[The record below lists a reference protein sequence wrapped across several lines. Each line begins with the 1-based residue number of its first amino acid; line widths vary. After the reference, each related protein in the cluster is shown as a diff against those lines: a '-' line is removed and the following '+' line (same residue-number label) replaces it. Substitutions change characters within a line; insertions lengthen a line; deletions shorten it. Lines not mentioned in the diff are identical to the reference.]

1 MYCLQ
6 TALLVNLYWRAV
18 CHEPRPEG
26 GVFVSEDEFI
36 AEAPEL
42 IGVTRIKCDANAATS
57 HANTDFTSLLYVYKG
72 RGQCSMNGVNYTV
85 KDGEMVVLSPD
96 ISYRLA
102 SVQDKPLRAIRVS
115 FSVKLNGRD
124 KNRFLA
130 PEQLPVLSLGK
141 YQQLMG
147 SYFEQIC
154 EESDNTSLGAKE
166 LLRSLMQ
173 AVTILLVRIL
183 DHERRAEPLSLA
195 LQVKAYIEQNFVR
208 DLSLAELAQLV
219 HVSPFHLGHLFKEE
233 CGQAPIQYLIQC
245 RIEEAKRLL
254 RGSGYSMSDIAEAVG
269 YPNPNYFNQIFK
281 KMVGI
286 SPGKYRDSGD
296 R

>member
-1 MYCLQ
+1 MDNPQDIWKVSNKIMYCLQ

-72 RGQCSMNGVNYTV
+72 RGQCSLNGVNYTV
-85 KDGEMVVLSPD
+85 KDGDMVVLSPD

-124 KNRFLA
+124 KNRILA
-130 PEQLPVLSLGK
+130 PDQLPVLSLGK

-154 EESDNTSLGAKE
+154 EESDNPSLGAKE
-166 LLRSLMQ
+166 LLRSIMQ
-173 AVTILLVRIL
+173 AVTIRRPHGGIHLSNGCKSDGAIHMMESGGKQMSERIL
-183 DHERRAEPLSLA
+183 ESILGELKGVNQRLDGMDQRFVGIDQRFDGIDKRFDRIETTLD
-195 LQVKAYIEQNFVR
+195 QVKV
-208 DLSLAELAQLV
+208 
-219 HVSPFHLGHLFKEE
+219 
-233 CGQAPIQYLIQC
+233 
-245 RIEEAKRLL
+245 
-254 RGSGYSMSDIAEAVG
+254 AVLETHE
-269 YPNPNYFNQIFK
+269 
-281 KMVGI
+281 
-286 SPGKYRDSGD
+286 
-296 R
+296 